1 MHAKLVN
8 LITVFSK
15 TGERC
20 QNNTDVSANVKGMNY
35 FYVALYAKSITELQ
49 KKSVCHFYTCLGK
62 DKEYYELVH

>member
-1 MHAKLVN
+1 MYAKLVN

-35 FYVALYAKSITELQ
+35 FFVALYAKSI
-49 KKSVCHFYTCLGK
+49 
-62 DKEYYELVH
+62 LVTKNPFVIFILV

>member
-1 MHAKLVN
+1 MYAKLVN

-35 FYVALYAKSITELQ
+35 LALYAKSI
-49 KKSVCHFYTCLGK
+49 
-62 DKEYYELVH
+62 LVTKNPFVIFILV

>member
-1 MHAKLVN
+1 MYAKLVN

-35 FYVALYAKSITELQ
+35 FFVALYAKSITELQ
-49 KKSVCHFYTCLGK
+49 KKIRLSFLYLFR
-62 DKEYYELVH
+62 

>member
-1 MHAKLVN
+1 MYAKLVN

-49 KKSVCHFYTCLGK
+49 KKIRLSFLYLFR
-62 DKEYYELVH
+62 

>member
-1 MHAKLVN
+1 MYAKLVN

-35 FYVALYAKSITELQ
+35 FFVALYAKSITELQ
-49 KKSVCHFYTCLGK
+49 NNPFVIFI
-62 DKEYYELVH
+62 LV